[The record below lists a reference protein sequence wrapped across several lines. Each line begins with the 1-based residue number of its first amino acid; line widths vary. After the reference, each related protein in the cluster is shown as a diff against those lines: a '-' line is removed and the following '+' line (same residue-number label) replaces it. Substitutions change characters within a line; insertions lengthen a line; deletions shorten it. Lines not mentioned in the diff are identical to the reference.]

1 MLFSKYRE
9 DRLVALSILT
19 NNYLRGDEAIKEA
32 VFDLYLNNTR
42 LINNWDLVEAS
53 APQIVG
59 AFLWETDRSVLF
71 ELASSYDSWTWRIT
85 SIATFYF
92 IKRGRFKERER
103 LSAML
108 HSDKEDLTHKAVGWM
123 LLPPSL
129 GFPLRATSLI

>member
-92 IKRGRFKERER
+92 IKRGRFKETRKVIR
-103 LSAML
+103 HA
-108 HSDKEDLTHKAVGWM
+108 A
-123 LLPPSL
+123 
-129 GFPLRATSLI
+129 F